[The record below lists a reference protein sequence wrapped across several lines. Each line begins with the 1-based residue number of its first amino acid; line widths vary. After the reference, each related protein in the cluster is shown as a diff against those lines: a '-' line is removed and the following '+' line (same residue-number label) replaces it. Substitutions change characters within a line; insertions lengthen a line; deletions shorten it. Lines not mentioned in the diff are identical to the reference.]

1 MNRKD
6 IQKSVWDRAFDNLD
20 EEGNPIEHP
29 RKIKTDGY
37 VNRNRANR
45 LKANSPEY
53 RANLSKGLK
62 GVKKHSEFGAKV
74 SASSKGKSKSEEAK
88 ANMKIAAKNK
98 PPVKKETGLKI
109 SQANKGKPKFNEE
122 QKQKMR
128 EAKLGKARS
137 EETRIKIKESKKIQ
151 IKPLITPDG
160 PMRSRRDA
168 ATFYNVDITTIG
180 TWLHKKSDQFYYIS
194 QEEYIM
200 LTGKEI

>member
-1 MNRKD
+1 MSD
-6 IQKSVWDRAFDNLD
+6 VWRNAFNDLD
-20 EEGNPIEHP
+20 EDGNPVKQP
-29 RKIKTDGY
+29 RKIKSDGY

-45 LKANSPEY
+45 LKAQNPEY

-74 SASSKGKSKSEEAK
+74 SASSKGKPKSEEAK

-98 PPVKKETGLKI
+98 PPVKEETRLKLSI
-109 SQANKGKPKFNEE
+109 AHKGKPKFNDE
-122 QKQKMR
+122 QKRKMS
-128 EAKLGKARS
+128 ESKLGKTRS
-137 EETRIKIKESKKIQ
+137 EETRIKIKESKKCK
-151 IKPLITPDG
+151 IKPLMTLDG

-180 TWLHKKSDQFYYIS
+180 TWLHKKSEQFYYIS

-200 LTGKEI
+200 LTGKDI